1 MLVMSNPFAFAIDKL
16 QQRQILST
24 VNARK
29 VAMGLGKS
37 SRGVL
42 INVGGNVAYVSFN
55 KIDFCDF

>member
-1 MLVMSNPFAFAIDKL
+1 MLVLSNPFALVIDKL

-29 VAMGLGKS
+29 VAMGSGKS
-37 SRGVL
+37 SRDVL